1 MLSPRPRAPSA
12 RGVRGRFRSSLR
24 IAALAFPVAGT
35 SVRAVSR
42 IALALLLGLLA
53 VACDEGR
60 GATREWTPAD
70 HDQPQ
75 GPNRQV
81 AAASARA
88 PGSAVDP
95 SLVELSWQQKCA
107 SCHGPQ
113 GRGDGPQ
120 GAMVAAPDLTRD
132 DFLSRAKDEEIA
144 TVIRQGRGR
153 MPPFDLPPSV
163 LDGLVKRIRAKGMPR

>member
-1 MLSPRPRAPSA
+1 M
-12 RGVRGRFRSSLR
+12 
-24 IAALAFPVAGT
+24 LAFPRAGT
-35 SVRAVSR
+35 SVGRVSR
-42 IALALLLGLLA
+42 TVLALLLGLLV

-60 GATREWTPAD
+60 GPTREWGPGD

-75 GPNRQV
+75 GPTRQV

-107 SCHGPQ
+107 TCHGPM

-120 GAMVAAPDLTRD
+120 GAMVAAPDLTRE

-144 TVIRQGRGR
+144 TVIKQGRGR

-163 LDGLVKRIRAKGMPR
+163 VDGLVKRIRARGMPR